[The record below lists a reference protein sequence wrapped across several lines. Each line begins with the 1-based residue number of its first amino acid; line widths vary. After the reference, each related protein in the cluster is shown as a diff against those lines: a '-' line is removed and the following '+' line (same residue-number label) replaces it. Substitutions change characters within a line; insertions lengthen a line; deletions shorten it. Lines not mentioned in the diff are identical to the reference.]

1 MGAFNS
7 EKKDFFWGGGVF
19 LNNSKKL
26 SFAILWNFFKPL
38 KGCPKHMN
46 AIKLGFGNFFCIENI
61 FSSMPLTPPPPLS
74 DLNSVWSLICYVIP
88 WLPLL
93 HADLIFLSVHQ
104 KYNHSKADRV
114 RTEKYRISCY
124 CKVLWVARYSGHKH

>member
-1 MGAFNS
+1 MGALNG
-7 EKKDFFWGGGVF
+7 EKKFFFFGGGVF
-19 LNNSKKL
+19 RNNCKKL

-46 AIKLGFGNFFCIENI
+46 AIKLGSGNFFCIENI
-61 FSSMPLTPPPPLS
+61 FSSIPLIPPPLS

-88 WLPLL
+88 WLSLL

-104 KYNHSKADRV
+104 KYNHIKADRV
-114 RTEKYRISCY
+114 PTEKYRISCY